1 MWNVEFTDEREVVY
15 SKIKNG
21 KKHII
26 DKFWDEDQ
34 GVCWWHVYI
43 VTPETPYTECTD
55 NNDFEP
61 NLRRITSLPDDEWD
75 TSYWEESETVADVIS
90 RIKSF
95 CYAGKKFY
103 IHKDNELIEFEVQ
116 FKESGDL
123 YSRNVEKI
131 LNSEIEGWIFAKGGV
146 EIWLA

>member
-1 MWNVEFTDEREVVY
+1 MWDIEFTDEREVVY

-26 DKFWDEDQ
+26 NKFWDEDQ

-43 VTPETPYTECTD
+43 VDPETPYTECTD
-55 NNDFEP
+55 NDFKP
-61 NLRRITSLPDDEWD
+61 NYRRITALPDDEWD
-75 TSYWEESETVADVIS
+75 TSYWEESETVADVIN

-95 CYAGKKFY
+95 RYADKKFY
-103 IHKDNELIEFEVQ
+103 IYKGNELIESFKVQ

-123 YSRNVEKI
+123 YSCDVEKI
-131 LNSEIEGWIFAKGGV
+131 LDAEIDGWVFGKGGV